1 MQQAPQQPST
11 KLVFAIQKARN
22 GGYTCV
28 LGPDADGEELDCSVT
43 GMPELFEWM
52 ARTAGGHFQ
61 DMPYRPQPLQ
71 LNRPAEPTSAQPPPQ
86 PHRQPAGAAP
96 PPLPPEPEPP
106 LPPGIVPDRATR
118 GLMDALQERMAANGR
133 GLAAVPL
140 LACLAIAQAWP
151 FGA

>member
-28 LGPDADGEELDCSVT
+28 LGPDADGQELDCSVT

-71 LNRPAEPTSAQPPPQ
+71 LNRPAEPMS
-86 PHRQPAGAAP
+86 AP
-96 PPLPPEPEPP
+96 PPPNRTGSPPARPRRRCRPSP
-106 LPPGIVPDRATR
+106 SRRCRRASCRTAPR
-118 GLMDALQERMAANGR
+118 AG
-133 GLAAVPL
+133 
-140 LACLAIAQAWP
+140 
-151 FGA
+151 